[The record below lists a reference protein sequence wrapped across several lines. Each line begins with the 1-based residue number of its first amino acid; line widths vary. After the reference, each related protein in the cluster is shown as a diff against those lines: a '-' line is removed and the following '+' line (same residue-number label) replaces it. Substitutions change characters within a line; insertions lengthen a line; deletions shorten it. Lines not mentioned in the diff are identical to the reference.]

1 MGGTLTIGLGGMI
14 ASGDTGMVS
23 LSRKGTPST
32 HLLRPVN
39 QEATKGVT
47 LPVGVT
53 EPSDQ
58 WRQVGPGPEPRTSV
72 PHGKS

>member
-1 MGGTLTIGLGGMI
+1 MI
-14 ASGDTGMVS
+14 APGHTGLVS
-23 LSRKGTPST
+23 PSRKGTPSM

-47 LPVGVT
+47 LLVGVT

-58 WRQVGPGPEPRTSV
+58 RRQVGPGPEPRTSV
-72 PHGKS
+72 PRSKS